1 MRSIPTLH
9 RLLIFAAICCCVS
22 AADRTASASS
32 SFRPGEL
39 WPDTDGVHVNAHGGG
54 VLVYNGTY
62 YWFGESRDRGT
73 KAVSCYSSKDL
84 YNWKNEG
91 IALAMTAGGPATEIS
106 RGNVIERPKVL
117 HNPRTG
123 KFVMWFHTELRGQDY
138 NAARTSVAVSDHI
151 TGPYA
156 LVRSYR
162 PNAGQWPLNLPE
174 GRKTG
179 PIPQGTLKQGSK
191 EWLDAALSGA
201 IVRRDF
207 EGGQMAR
214 DMGLFV
220 DDDGTAYHIH
230 ASEENA
236 TLHISQLSDDYLGFS
251 GKWVRA
257 FPGGHNE
264 APAVFKYRGKY
275 YMISSGCTGWA
286 PNAARSA
293 VADSMLGEWRA
304 LGNPVRGTDAQTATT
319 FESQST
325 FVLPVQGKP
334 GAFIFMADR
343 WRPDNHIDGRYIWL
357 PVQWEDGKPVLK
369 WMDDWSLKFF

>member
-1 MRSIPTLH
+1 MPALH
-9 RLLIFAAICCCVS
+9 RLLIVAAICCCVS

-32 SFRPGEL
+32 NFRPGEL
-39 WPDTDGVHVNAHGGG
+39 WPDTDGVHINAHGGG

-162 PNAGQWPLNLPE
+162 PNAGQWPLNLLKA
-174 GRKTG
+174 RKRARSPKG
-179 PIPQGTLKQGSK
+179 LSSK
-191 EWLDAALSGA
+191 
-201 IVRRDF
+201 
-207 EGGQMAR
+207 
-214 DMGLFV
+214 
-220 DDDGTAYHIH
+220 
-230 ASEENA
+230 
-236 TLHISQLSDDYLGFS
+236 
-251 GKWVRA
+251 
-257 FPGGHNE
+257 
-264 APAVFKYRGKY
+264 
-275 YMISSGCTGWA
+275 
-286 PNAARSA
+286 AARN
-293 VADSMLGEWRA
+293 G
-304 LGNPVRGTDAQTATT
+304 
-319 FESQST
+319 ST
-325 FVLPVQGKP
+325 
-334 GAFIFMADR
+334 R
-343 WRPDNHIDGRYIWL
+343 R
-357 PVQWEDGKPVLK
+357 
-369 WMDDWSLKFF
+369 